1 MAVEHDVDT
10 RYIAAGCLV
19 VERRPLT
26 FLRLAEWHHF
36 RSDEET
42 SNSQDETCSSRWV
55 LDKETQADLL
65 ASDTLKPFAALFA
78 AGWIHL
84 AVGLGAGAT
93 LSSRAIV
100 RVYLLPDD
108 IDNARV
114 SRSHKGLRKARL
126 ELIKKLD
133 FSSSTWRGI
142 TGTRRSNFPALFD
155 RTDEAGDPD
164 QTLIKM
170 FNRTPQPVPDPG
182 LIDEFYAREAAIKIL
197 DDTVPGVTTKLYPY
211 QRRSAALMLQREATP
226 GLISDPRFI
235 KVLDQN
241 GQVWY
246 LDAVAGAGVRE
257 PRHYEG
263 PRGGILAE
271 QMGSGKTLICLALIE
286 ATKHLPSKIPEL
298 QREHLVRPKIASLA
312 DMAAA
317 CATSNSVPW
326 RSVLGDGKS
335 GIEYTNCIDIIRRN
349 PGRYMLSR
357 PAQRRY
363 RAVEQSPVAIYLS
376 HTSLVIVPS
385 NLIWQWNGEIEKH
398 TKGLKH
404 LVIDAG
410 KPIPPVEELLDFDV
424 ILFSSTRFERLMS
437 EAVTTDGS
445 GVPVLNSPLARIQ
458 FKRVIVDEGHRLGSS
473 TQANKSDLQLII
485 DLLQVSSRWI
495 VTGTPSKG
503 LIGVDDTT
511 ETVSRAEYGVL
522 EREDLKRIGSIASL
536 YLHMQPWANDE
547 LRKGDR
553 LTNWMSY
560 VRPPK
565 QKKPEESNARRVYC
579 LRETL
584 AAMVVRHPL
593 TEIKKLLPT
602 VEEKIVYLDGSYQ
615 DVLAL
620 NIFAMMIIFNTV
632 QSERTDRDYFFHPY
646 NRKALGELVSNLR
659 QASFFGGAFFSP
671 ADIAR
676 ATETAEQFLA
686 EGKVPISH
694 EDRALLLEALEF
706 GRIAARNIIKGCAY
720 NFKELPLYVENFPFS
735 AGKEWS
741 LDNWGGDPVL
751 MDTNLILSLQ
761 KYLEPYVDSPGFL
774 KKLVDSGDFR
784 ERGIEARSSALGDG
798 TSTDV
803 PTAPNPHRIAL
814 AGQAQLGGQDN
825 VSPKKRR
832 SMGNG
837 NHSRTQAPATPSA
850 KNIAPVLKQTQL
862 VSTASAKLSYL
873 LDQIL
878 KHSTEDIIVFYENES
893 QAYYIAGALEV
904 LQVKYLIY
912 SKGISAE
919 QKARNVTQF
928 TETSDNDYHVLL
940 MDLSQAAFGLDV
952 RTASRIYFITPVLNP
967 QVQAQAIGRAVRLS
981 HAKPTTAVETLVLR
995 GSLEELL
1002 VQRREQMSRPEQWKC
1017 RSVLDDRPMYEWILN
1032 ARILPLPGVGG
1043 GAAGE
1048 MARLEAGRGLF
1059 GRGGEGGGVEE
1070 GVEEVA
1076 AGMGLQMLLLGD
1088 DEEYDEDADE
1098 DYVEEE
1104 EEEEAEEEDGGPDGP
1119 SPRKRARVTFVLPG
1133 EEVEGQVS

>member
-1 MAVEHDVDT
+1 MAVEHDVDN
-10 RYIAAGCLV
+10 RFIAAGCLILDY
-19 VERRPLT
+19 PLS
-26 FLRLAEWHHF
+26 FPPPAQWHHLCNG
-36 RSDEET
+36 DESSGFHNHENH
-42 SNSQDETCSSRWV
+42 SLSSRWG
-55 LDKETQADLL
+55 LDEDMQAALL
-65 ASDTLKPFAALFA
+65 ASDVLNPFAALFA

-84 AVGLGAGAT
+84 AVGLGT
-93 LSSRAIV
+93 DEPHLSRAVV

-108 IDNARV
+108 LDNA
-114 SRSHKGLRKARL
+114 SIPRSHKGLRKARV
-126 ELIKKLD
+126 ELIKQLD
-133 FSSSTWRGI
+133 YSNGTWH
-142 TGTRRSNFPALFD
+142 GTLGATRSNFPGLFD
-155 RTDEAGDPD
+155 QTEGAAIQD

-170 FNRTPQPVPDPG
+170 FNRTPQPLPDPG

-211 QRRSAALMLQREATP
+211 QRRSAALMLQRETTP
-226 GLISDPRFI
+226 GLIADPRYV
-235 KVLDQN
+235 KVVDQN
-241 GQVWY
+241 GQAWY
-246 LDAVAGAGVRE
+246 LDPVAGVGVRE

-286 ATKHLPSKIPEL
+286 ATKHLASRIPEL
-298 QREHLVRPKIASLA
+298 HIKTLVRPKIASLA

-326 RSVLGDGKS
+326 RSVLQDVEAGM
-335 GIEYTNCIDIIRRN
+335 EYPNCVEIIRRN

-357 PAQRRY
+357 PSQRRS
-363 RAVEQSPVAIYLS
+363 RAVEQSPVAVYLS
-376 HTSLVIVPS
+376 HTSLVIVPA
-385 NLIWQWNGEIEKH
+385 NLIWQWSGEINKH
-398 TKGLKH
+398 TKGLRF
-404 LVIDAG
+404 LIIDAG
-410 KPIPPVEELLDFDV
+410 KPIPSVDELLDFDL
-424 ILFSSTRFERLMS
+424 ILFSNTRFERLMS

-445 GVPVLNSPLARIQ
+445 GAQVLNSPLARIQ

-473 TQANKSDLQLII
+473 TQASKSDLHLII
-485 DLLQVSSRWI
+485 NLLQVSSRWI

-511 ETVSRAEYGVL
+511 ETVSRADYGVL
-522 EREDLKRIGSIASL
+522 EREDLKRIGSITSL
-536 YLHMQPWANDE
+536 YLHIQPWANEDVW
-547 LRKGDR
+547 KGDR
-553 LTNWMSY
+553 LTNWMAY
-560 VRPPK
+560 VLPPK
-565 QKKPEESNARRVYC
+565 PNKPDESHPGRVHC

-584 AAMVVRHPL
+584 AAVVVRHPL
-593 TEIKKLLPT
+593 SEIKKLLPT

-686 EGKVPISH
+686 ESKVPVTE

-706 GRIAARNIIKGCAY
+706 GRIALRNNIKECAY
-720 NFKELPLYVENFPFS
+720 TFKELPLYVEHFPFS

-741 LDNWGGDPVL
+741 LDHRDNDPVL
-751 MDTNLILSLQ
+751 MDSSLVLALQ
-761 KYLEPYVDSPGFL
+761 QYLQPYVDSPRFL
-774 KKLVDSGDFR
+774 KKLFNSGDFT
-784 ERGIEARSSALGDG
+784 ERGIEARSDALGAH
-798 TSTDV
+798 TSIGV
-803 PTAPNPHRIAL
+803 ATAPNPTRPAL
-814 AGQAQLGGQDN
+814 AGQAQLGSQDAI
-825 VSPKKRR
+825 SPKKRR

-837 NHSRTQAPATPSA
+837 THLRAQTHETPLPPNN
-850 KNIAPVLKQTQL
+850 KNIAPALKQTQL

-873 LDQIL
+873 LDQVL
-878 KHSTEDIIVFYENES
+878 KHSTEDIIIFYENES
-893 QAYYIAGALEV
+893 QAYYIAGALEI

-928 TETSDNDYHVLL
+928 TEHHNNDYHVLL

-952 RTASRIYFITPVLNP
+952 RTASRIYFVTPVLNP

-981 HAKPTTAVETLVLR
+981 HAKPTTVVETLVLR

-1017 RSVLDDRPMYEWILN
+1017 RSVLDDRPMYEWILK
-1032 ARILPLPGVGG
+1032 ARILPLPKGVEGG
-1043 GAAGE
+1043 PGE
-1048 MARLEAGRGLF
+1048 MSN
-1059 GRGGEGGGVEE
+1059 V
-1070 GVEEVA
+1070 
-1076 AGMGLQMLLLGD
+1076 GLQMLLLGD
-1088 DEEYDEDADE
+1088 EEEYDEEADG
-1098 DYVEEE
+1098 DYVDKEEEEVEEE
-1104 EEEEAEEEDGGPDGP
+1104 RDPDGP
-1119 SPRKRARVTFVLPG
+1119 SPRKKARVTFVLPG
-1133 EEVEGQVS
+1133 EEED